1 MFKKLTAIAI
11 LVISIPVVAYAG
23 AWTLNTWAR
32 SAGGTITVGTGTA
45 QSVTNGS
52 QFTNYTGGE
61 TVSVTIS
68 PKNGYSVQYFID
80 QIGQTAQ
87 SKGGETP
94 DGTAGGTITLQNVLG
109 TLLVNGTPAANQLLE
124 DGSVASLWAVFH
136 ATSVSVTAAGDA
148 NSSVNLT
155 NIPFVYPG
163 TVSTRNIVFTFT
175 ATPGYVIQSI
185 SGVSANGLNA
195 NGFTYAGLGA
205 ATAKVTIPTGYV
217 FSSALSFT
225 SSSVVSTTT
234 SVPNAGA
241 AQAVAQGA
249 TFKIKGSVI
258 GNTTLAAGFPN
269 WSTIAKPVGAAQPFA
284 KFNNYSGTFKA
295 PATNGTYVFQ
305 FRISNTSTAL
315 TSVQV
320 STTALVAQTQ
330 LQQGRTCQAC
340 HTANGIAIN
349 NPIYADYSA
358 SGHHAPGTAAYAPYC
373 ASCHLGTGTGGHPGT
388 LNAGS
393 VNSSTFVV
401 TVGPQAASEGSAA
414 QGAIFCTACHSGT
427 HGIPHSV
434 VNLTTTCAGCHTRLG
449 TSTNGTGD
457 AHSIQIYSNVT
468 MVENECINCHRQP
481 VGTMI
486 TGIWTNYSTSIH
498 KAGAAYGSNCA
509 GCHGGTAASAT
520 HPANSTYS
528 AINLSTFIAPAA
540 IQGGDGNTVAA
551 NGLFCASCHNGAH
564 PIPHGTTVSSP
575 ALPVS
580 LGTCASCHTGQ
591 NGNGTGDAH
600 SIQAY
605 TSTSMTEATCK
616 TCHGTP
622 TGTMPASDATIVTNY
637 AASVHAQ
644 GEAFSSSCAGCHGGS
659 AASATHPANGTY
671 SAINATTFIASV
683 AVNAGGEGIT
693 AVPAGTVFCAGCHK
707 GAYGPAHVTV
717 ALKSGVTCSG
727 CHTDPNGQGNGTG
740 DAHAIQPLPGCV
752 TCHAVGQAQVNATLV
767 DDNNG
772 VRAITGAAGEFELS
786 GKVNGMGYRSHHIY
800 NGAGVDPQDAQCI
813 ACHLE
818 GKASNRAVSVDSTY
832 HMADGFV
839 HLRSGNTAISAN
851 FAWDPANPNHTGMD
865 NFCMSCHNA
874 SGAVSAYANISTAL
888 YGMTAIPGA
897 QPLSPLNPFG
907 DKLTN
912 AYDQKVR
919 PGVVNVYDQM
929 NPANPSH
936 HAVRG
941 AKYSG
946 RTRNAADPN
955 GRVVANAAVFTQYS
969 GAGNQTDIHL
979 GNNGNPYSVTAHSST
994 TYYNQ
999 PGQPS
1004 TFVQFAYQVFGTY
1017 STSGGLPSGNA
1028 PGNYPGS
1035 RQTIYDAGFFV
1046 ATYTTLDGATLGD
1059 DSTLHCGDCH
1069 SVGQWKAGS
1078 AKAITWNNSSTA
1090 SGGSTI
1096 ISTTAVIGAHG
1107 SQNEYMLRTSN
1118 GSDSLQKQSSTG
1130 AQNTNPAGVVGRTY
1144 TNGTYVCFLCHRQEY
1159 YGDNGNVNNLTL
1171 GTGALRGDGGHGGSI
1186 GPCNGNAYSGYG
1198 QKGTARYG
1206 VLVNGKASP
1215 AIGNLFAMSCA
1226 HCHNSGQQNFGGIH
1240 GATGTYLSYS
1250 TNGVDVIG
1258 NAAADAQGSQAG
1270 AYLLNVTHKPSYR
1283 FMGGESIRY
1292 NGGATADKWEV
1303 QVPSTFHREG
1313 CYNLSQTSDKTHLWN
1328 TTNPATTAAGGTYAI
1343 QNNGNG
1349 DSAWGV
1355 TDYTSSLTG
1364 RYGQNNTASGWGSC
1378 NHHQGSTTSGPTAP
1392 TRAIQR
1398 PLVY

>member
-23 AWTLNTWAR
+23 AWSLNTWAR
-32 SAGGTITVGTGTA
+32 SGGGTISVNGTA

-61 TVSVTIS
+61 TVSVTITPNS
-68 PKNGYSVQYFID
+68 GYTVKYYID
-80 QIGQTAQ
+80 QIGSTSSETA
-87 SKGGETP
+87 
-94 DGTAGGTITLQNVLG
+94 DGTLTTAGTITLTSANA
-109 TLLVNGTPAANQLLE
+109 TLE
-124 DGSVASLWAVFH
+124 SGSVASLWAVFH

-148 NSSVNLT
+148 HSSVNLT

-163 TVSTRNIVFTFT
+163 TVSQRNIVFTFT
-175 ATPGYVIQSI
+175 ATPGYVITGI
-185 SGVSANGLNA
+185 TNAPAGTITVSGLN
-195 NGFTYAGLGA
+195 T

-217 FSSALSFT
+217 FSSALSFVAT
-225 SSSVVSTTT
+225 SAASATVTT
-234 SVPNAGA
+234 PNPVA
-241 AQAVAQGA
+241 AQAIANGA
-249 TFKIKGSVI
+249 TA
-258 GNTTLAAGFPN
+258 TLTGTYVGPAPAFQN
-269 WSTIAKPVGAAQPFA
+269 WSCVAKPSGATQPFA
-284 KFNNYSGTFKA
+284 YASA
-295 PATNGTYVFQ
+295 QSASVVIPAAVLTTNGTYVFQ
-305 FRISNTSTAL
+305 YRVAAGNAGRVFTSI
-315 TSVQV
+315 QV
-320 STTALVAQTQ
+320 SATAPVSPTTLSI
-330 LQQGRTCQAC
+330 GRTCQGC
-340 HTANGIAIN
+340 HTPNGIA
-349 NPIYADYSA
+349 NPAIYADYSSSMHSRNIHSA
-358 SGHHAPGTAAYAPYC
+358 CTA
-373 ASCHLGTGTGGHPGT
+373 CHFGTGVGGHPGT

-393 VNSSTFVV
+393 VNSSTFIV
-401 TVGPQAASEGSAA
+401 QAGTQDVAETYGATTPSGSAA
-414 QGAIFCTACHSGT
+414 QGAIFCTACHSGA
-427 HGIPHSV
+427 HPIPHS
-434 VNLTTTCAGCHTRLG
+434 TTGLPATCAGCHTRALG
-449 TSTNGTGD
+449 STAGTGD
-457 AHSIQIYSNVT
+457 AHSVQNFANVT
-468 MVENECINCHRQP
+468 MTEAECESCH
-481 VGTMI
+481 I
-486 TGIWTNYSTSIH
+486 TNAPTATPAYDAQVANYPTSIH
-498 KAGAAYGSNCA
+498 KQGA
-509 GCHGGTAASAT
+509 
-520 HPANSTYS
+520 
-528 AINLSTFIAPAA
+528 
-540 IQGGDGNTVAA
+540 
-551 NGLFCASCHNGAH
+551 
-564 PIPHGTTVSSP
+564 
-575 ALPVS
+575 
-580 LGTCASCHTGQ
+580 
-591 NGNGTGDAH
+591 
-600 SIQAY
+600 
-605 TSTSMTEATCK
+605 
-616 TCHGTP
+616 
-622 TGTMPASDATIVTNY
+622 
-637 AASVHAQ
+637 
-644 GEAFSSSCAGCHGGS
+644 AFSSSCAGCHGGAS
-659 AASATHPANGTY
+659 AASATHPATGTY

-683 AVNAGGEGIT
+683 AVQGGEGT
-693 AVPAGTVFCAGCHK
+693 AVPANTVFCASCHK

-717 ALKSGVTCSG
+717 ALNSGVTCSA
-727 CHTDPNGQGNGTG
+727 CHTDPLGQGNGTG
-740 DAHAIQPLPGCV
+740 DAHSIQPLPGCV
-752 TCHAVGQAQVNATLV
+752 TCHAVGQKQVNATLV
-767 DDNNG
+767 NDNNG

-969 GAGNQTDIHL
+969 GAGNADIHPNKA
-979 GNNGNPYSVTAHSST
+979 GTMT
-994 TYYNQ
+994 
-999 PGQPS
+999 
-1004 TFVQFAYQVFGTY
+1004 AYQIFGTY
-1017 STSGGLPSGNA
+1017 STSGPASGFGPN
-1028 PGNYPGS
+1028 NYPGS

-1240 GATGTYLSYS
+1240 GATGTYMSYS
-1250 TNGVDVIG
+1250 TNGLDVAG
-1258 NAAADAQGSQAG
+1258 STKAPNDANKSAF
-1270 AYLLNVTHKPSYR
+1270 LINVTHKTSYR

-1292 NGGATADKWEV
+1292 NGGATADKWEA
-1303 QVPSTFHREG
+1303 QTMSKPHREG
-1313 CYNLSQTSDKTHLWN
+1313 CYNLSQTTDATHLWN
-1328 TTNPATTAAGGTYAI
+1328 TTNPATTAAGGTNAI

-1355 TDYTSSLTG
+1355 TDYTSTLTG
-1364 RYGQNNTASGWGSC
+1364 RYGQNNTTSGWGSC
-1378 NHHQGSTTSGPTAP
+1378 NHHQGSTTSGPTSP